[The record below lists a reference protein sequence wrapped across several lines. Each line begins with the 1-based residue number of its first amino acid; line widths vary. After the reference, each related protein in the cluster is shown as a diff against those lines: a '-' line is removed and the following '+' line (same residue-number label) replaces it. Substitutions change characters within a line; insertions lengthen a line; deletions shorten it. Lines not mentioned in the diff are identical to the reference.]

1 LTDHNSD
8 KSETDFTDYEQDEGN
23 PEEVSPQEKDRAEE
37 YLASLQRAQA
47 DLSNYIKRAERE
59 KLEIIEYANRSLIL
73 DLLPI
78 LDDFERALGSIPA
91 KLARS
96 SWTEGVK
103 LIYNKIK
110 SILEIQGVT
119 RIEAVGKDFD
129 PYLHEAVAQAE
140 GEEGIILEEVHGGY
154 MFKNKLLRPS
164 SVIVGKGQ
172 LEESN
177 DKEQIGEDNKES

>member
-103 LIYNKIK
+103 RSWKYR
-110 SILEIQGVT
+110 G
-119 RIEAVGKDFD
+119 
-129 PYLHEAVAQAE
+129 
-140 GEEGIILEEVHGGY
+140 
-154 MFKNKLLRPS
+154 
-164 SVIVGKGQ
+164 
-172 LEESN
+172 
-177 DKEQIGEDNKES
+177 

>member
-1 LTDHNSD
+1 
-8 KSETDFTDYEQDEGN
+8 
-23 PEEVSPQEKDRAEE
+23 
-37 YLASLQRAQA
+37 
-47 DLSNYIKRAERE
+47 
-59 KLEIIEYANRSLIL
+59 
-73 DLLPI
+73 
-78 LDDFERALGSIPA
+78 
-91 KLARS
+91 
-96 SWTEGVK
+96 
-103 LIYNKIK
+103 
-110 SILEIQGVT
+110 LEIQGVT